1 MSERS
6 LVLDANVLIRFY
18 ESGWFN
24 GIKFWDQKY
33 DLLIPEAVWKTEFIP
48 RRDVEIP
55 PAWLTTVRVEE
66 RVSPSR
72 PGQLSQN
79 DWRVLILA
87 RNRDGMLVTSD
98 KRLKRRA
105 EKEGV
110 TTVWT
115 SNFLLKTFL
124 NCGISTVDY
133 RETIDEFIVGSYL
146 PPSVSDKLQ
155 TAEKP
160 RER

>member
-1 MSERS
+1 MSESS

-18 ESGWFN
+18 ESDWFN
-24 GIKFWDQKY
+24 GIGFWDQKY
-33 DLLIPEAVWKTEFIP
+33 EVVTPEAVWETEFVP
-48 RRDVEIP
+48 RRGIESP
-55 PAWLTTVRVEE
+55 PEWLTTARVEE
-66 RVSPSR
+66 RISPSR
-72 PGQLSQN
+72 SGQLSRV
-79 DWRVLILA
+79 DWRVLVLA

-105 EKEGV
+105 EKEDV

-124 NCGISTVDY
+124 NCGISTADY
-133 RETIDEFIVGSYL
+133 RKTVDEFIIESYL
-146 PPSVSDKLQ
+146 PPSVSDKLR

-160 RER
+160 R